1 MLRQLVDRAFA
12 EEMLRV
18 GIEYREQVDGKTELM
33 TWKDELEPFHSLMFS
48 ERMERNATR
57 LCNRS
62 RLKGIDVPLRYRYD
76 NLVLRPPGGA
86 GTSYHQVRCPP
97 RARVP
102 PPAGPLLS

>member
-76 NLVLRPPGGA
+76 NLVLRPPGNA
-86 GTSYHQVRCPP
+86 GTSTRMRRSTAPTAAVSCSSGWR
-97 RARVP
+97 
-102 PPAGPLLS
+102 